1 MPISYRLYLLAIT
14 RRYKR
19 FLKFESNPHFAKRIA
34 DQATQLAQYLGSVE
48 GFQRLFQEEFIEPF
62 RRAIEAYQPVS
73 MINPNATWEDV
84 LKSDGKG
91 FSLMGKALS
100 SSVSLRA
107 LSMFKR

>member
-1 MPISYRLYLLAIT
+1 MHYVPVAEDLRD
-14 RRYKR
+14 
-19 FLKFESNPHFAKRIA
+19 LKQKFDWLESNPHFAKRIA

-91 FSLMGKALS
+91 FIIK
-100 SSVSLRA
+100 SVS
-107 LSMFKR
+107 KGPEYV